1 MTIQTVMNKT
11 LMPISVTIKYYQLE
25 ELVKFLSSDSVK
37 TVRTNNI
44 NLEIVSSD
52 LITEFAKIKDKVE
65 AL

>member
-37 TVRTNNI
+37 TVRSNNI
-44 NLEIVSSD
+44 TLDILSSEMAE
-52 LITEFAKIKDKVE
+52 EFQVIKQKVE
-65 AL
+65 SI

>member
-25 ELVKFLSSDSVK
+25 ALVEFLSSDSVK